1 MNLKL
6 VIEADSATLI
16 NLLKLLPNANM
27 TAEVTAPIEPSLPF
41 VAPAPSATPAP
52 APAPVPV
59 PSATASSEP
68 MFDETGLAWDERIH
82 APSKTMTADGSWRKR
97 RNTDDATYAAV
108 EAELRAKYPNVAY
121 DAAPQP
127 VAAPVTA
134 PVGNDAPVP
143 MVSGVAD
150 AATVTSEY
158 VPTPPVAVAV
168 PTPEPIVPVVAPVP
182 TPPVATEMDFPSLL
196 QAVGTGISTGTL
208 ATDKVATTVQT
219 LNATYGLTMQ
229 SLADLGDKPNL
240 IQPAY
245 NLLFGQ

>member
-41 VAPAPSATPAP
+41 VAPV
-52 APAPVPV
+52 APVT
-59 PSATASSEP
+59 SAPLNEEP

-82 APSKTMTADGSWRKR
+82 APSKTMVADGSWRKR

-108 EAELRAKYPNVAY
+108 EAELRAKYQSIAY
-121 DAAPQP
+121 DTAPQPVAPVAAPQP
-127 VAAPVTA
+127 VPTPQ

-143 MVSGVAD
+143 TVSGAVD
-150 AATVTSEY
+150 AVPVTNEY
-158 VPTPPVAVAV
+158 VPTPPVAAAV

-182 TPPVATEMDFPSLL
+182 TPPVATEMDFPTLL
-196 QAVGTGISTGTL
+196 QAVGTGISNGTL

>member
-16 NLLKLLPNANM
+16 NLLKLLPNAPM
-27 TAEVTAPIEPSLPF
+27 TAEVTAPVEPSLPF
-41 VAPAPSATPAP
+41 AAPAPAPAPAPSATT
-52 APAPVPV
+52 
-59 PSATASSEP
+59 SGEP

-82 APSKTMTADGSWRKR
+82 APSKTMVADGSWRKR

-108 EAELRAKYPNVAY
+108 EAELRAKHP
-121 DAAPQP
+121 P
-127 VAAPVTA
+127 APVT

-143 MVSGVAD
+143 TVSGVVD
-150 AATVTSEY
+150 AAPVTNEY
-158 VPTPPVAVAV
+158 VPTPPVAVAT
-168 PTPEPIVPVVAPVP
+168 PIIPATPEPIVPVVAPVP
-182 TPPVATEMDFPSLL
+182 VAPPEPVAADMDFPSLL

-219 LNATYGLTMQ
+219 LNATYGLAMQ